1 VNEICR
7 SNGVGFI
14 LSETLGLAG
23 YAFVDY
29 GINHVVS
36 DPNGEKTQSFMVSN
50 ITQDE
55 EA

>member
-36 DPNGEKTQSFMVSN
+36 DPNGEKT
-50 ITQDE
+50 
-55 EA
+55 